1 MSPINLAYFCTVIFY
16 ESSEQL
22 CLTWMILPI
31 LLRAQN
37 LVTLH
42 LQDHIKALLV
52 EVSPFRTSHT
62 AVFEHTV
69 SARFLFPKALNR
81 RGAVKGQQNT

>member
-1 MSPINLAYFCTVIFY
+1 MSYIKLPYFCIVIFY

-22 CLTWMILPI
+22 CLTWMVLPF
-31 LLRAQN
+31 LLRAEN

-52 EVSPFRTSHT
+52 DVSPFRTSHA

-81 RGAVKGQQNT
+81 RGAAKGQQNT